1 MNLSEAPT
9 RRTASSRRIHLAS
22 RSPRRQQLL
31 REHGLEFEA
40 RHPGFEDSDL
50 QPGRVTPP
58 QWVAALAYLKA
69 AAGLAQ
75 LPATARDEAPPIVLG
90 ADTACVQGDR
100 LIGTPRNADEARE
113 MIRALRDGAHDV
125 ITGVALIEPASG
137 RRLLFADTARVEV
150 GHLSD
155 AQIEEYILSGDWRGK
170 AGAYNL
176 SERLAAGWPIRYTG
190 DPATVMGLPVRR
202 LLRLLDRWPP
212 GGADPRGAAA

>member
-1 MNLSEAPT
+1 M
-9 RRTASSRRIHLAS
+9 
-22 RSPRRQQLL
+22 L

-75 LPATARDEAPPIVLG
+75 IADQPPDGAPPIVLG
-90 ADTACVQGDR
+90 ADTACVKGDR
-100 LIGTPRNADEARE
+100 LIGTPRDADEARE
-113 MIRALRDGAHDV
+113 MIRSLRDGEHDV

-155 AQIEEYILSGDWRGK
+155 AQIEEYINSGDWRGK

-202 LLRLLDRWPP
+202 LLPLLDRWPP
-212 GGADPRGAAA
+212 GGVDPRGAAA